1 VNADDRAGR
10 RLVVAA
16 NRGPVSFHSDPSGEP
31 VVTRGPGGLVTV
43 LTELL
48 RQHPGTWVATALG
61 DEEQKLAAA
70 GSAVEVELDGCAYR
84 VRYVSVEP
92 DVYDK
97 YYNIVANPILWF
109 IQHYLWDLG
118 RHPDISPNETDAWD
132 NGYVRVQR
140 LFAEAISAELAAGAA
155 PGGAEGPASGDARPA
170 EGDAL
175 VMLHDYHL
183 YGVAP
188 LVRRAVPDAFLHQF
202 VHIPW
207 AQSDSWLVL
216 PERMRSAVFAGLL
229 GNDVVAFHTRHYA
242 VNFLQGC
249 RDLLDLE
256 IDERRLSVQYDGR
269 EVWVRAYPVSIDPD
283 ELRRASTAQRV
294 AAEER
299 SLLQRRREFLVL
311 RVDRLD
317 LSKNIIRGFLAFDRF
332 LDLHPE
338 FKERITFLA
347 LLQPSR
353 EDVEEYVVYRERVV
367 RAVEQINTKHGNT
380 DWMPIDLRI
389 EDNFPQ
395 TLAAYRHYDAL
406 MVNAIFDGMNL
417 VAKEGPVVNTSDG
430 VLILSENTG
439 AYEEL
444 GMFAVG
450 VNPFDIEQQA
460 EAVFEALTMPAD
472 EKRDRAEA
480 MRRVVDTNSIEK
492 WVAAQFDDIAAKR
505 AAAGGRPGSALRP
518 AGT

>member
-1 VNADDRAGR
+1 MDGGELQQR

-31 VVTRGPGGLVTV
+31 IVTRGLGGLVTV
-43 LTELL
+43 LTEVL
-48 RQHPGTWVATALG
+48 REHDGTWIATALG
-61 DEEQKLAAA
+61 DEESRLAEQDR
-70 GSAVEVELDGCAYR
+70 SVDVELDGDTYR
-84 VRYVSVEP
+84 VRYVSVAP

-118 RHPDISPNETDAWD
+118 RHPDISPNERDAWE
-132 NGYVRVQR
+132 NGYVPVQR
-140 LFAEAISAELAAGAA
+140 LFAEAIVDEAGAGRAGGAGGVAGTAAG
-155 PGGAEGPASGDARPA
+155 SG
-170 EGDAL
+170 AL

-188 LVRRAVPDAFLHQF
+188 LVRAALPGAFLQQF

-207 AQSDSWLVL
+207 AQSDAWLVL
-216 PERMRSAVFAGLL
+216 PKDMRTAIFEGLL
-229 GNDVVAFHTRHYA
+229 GNDIVAFHTPHYA
-242 VNFLQGC
+242 RNFLQGC
-249 RDLLDLE
+249 VDLLDLPV
-256 IDERRLSVQYDGR
+256 DHANLTVTVGDR
-269 EVWVRAYPVSIDPD
+269 EVWVRAYPVSIDPQA
-283 ELRRASTAQRV
+283 LRTAARAQRV
-294 AAEER
+294 AAEEAA
-299 SLLQRRREFLVL
+299 LLERRREYLLV

-338 FKERITFLA
+338 YRDRITFLA

-353 EDVEEYVVYRERVV
+353 EDVEEYVTYRERVM
-367 RAVEQINTKHGNT
+367 RTVEQINTKHGNT
-380 DWMPIDLRI
+380 DWMPIDVRI
-389 EDNFPQ
+389 QDNFPQ

-417 VAKEGPVVNTSDG
+417 VAKEGPILNTQDG

-439 AYEEL
+439 AFEEL
-444 GMFAVG
+444 GAFALG

-460 EAVFEALTMPAD
+460 EAIHEALTMDVEA
-472 EKRDRAEA
+472 RRARNEA
-480 MRRVVDTNSIEK
+480 IRTVVDVNSVER
-492 WVAAQFDDIAAKR
+492 WVSAQFADIAEKLD
-505 AAAGGRPGSALRP
+505 AAGS
-518 AGT
+518 

>member
-1 VNADDRAGR
+1 M
-10 RLVVAA
+10 VAA
-16 NRGPVSFHSDPSGEP
+16 NRGPVSFRNDPSGEP

-48 RQHPGTWVATALG
+48 RKHPGTWVATAVG
-61 DEEQKLAAA
+61 DEEERLAAA
-70 GSAVEVELDGCAYR
+70 GRAVEVELDGDAYR
-84 VRYVSVEP
+84 VRYVAVAH

-97 YYNIVANPILWF
+97 YYNIIANPMLWF

-118 RHPDISPNETDAWD
+118 RHPDISPNEVDAWEH
-132 NGYVRVQR
+132 GYLPVQR
-140 LFAEAISAELAAGAA
+140 FFAEAIAAELGGGAAGA
-155 PGGAEGPASGDARPA
+155 GGAAAAAAGPG
-170 EGDAL
+170 AL

-188 LVRRAVPDAFLHQF
+188 LVRAAASGVFIHQF

-216 PERMRSAVFAGLL
+216 PEDMRKAVFTGLL

-256 IDERRLSVQYDGR
+256 VDERRLAVAYEGR

-283 ELRRASTAQRV
+283 ELRRAATAQRV
-294 AAEER
+294 AAQER
-299 SLLQRRREFLVL
+299 SLLQRRRELLLL

-317 LSKNIIRGFLAFDRF
+317 LSKNIIRGFVAFDRF

-338 FKERITFLA
+338 LKDRITFLA

-353 EDVEEYVVYRERVV
+353 EDVEEYVVYRERVT
-367 RAVEQINTKHGNT
+367 RIVEQINTKHGNT

-417 VAKEGPVVNTSDG
+417 VAKEGPVVNTRDG

-439 AYEEL
+439 AFEEL
-444 GMFAVG
+444 GMFAVA

-460 EAVFEALTMPAD
+460 AAIYEALTMPAA
-472 EKRDRAEA
+472 EKHDRAEA
-480 MRRVVDTNSIEK
+480 IRRVVDINSIEK
-492 WVAAQFDDIAAKR
+492 WVAAQFDDITAKL
-505 AAAGGRPGSALRP
+505 SAES
-518 AGT
+518 G

>member
-1 VNADDRAGR
+1 VHADDLAGR

-16 NRGPVSFHSDPSGEP
+16 NRGPVSFRNDPSGEP

-48 RQHPGTWVATALG
+48 RKHPGTWVATAVG
-61 DEEQKLAAA
+61 DEEERLAAE
-70 GSAVEVELDGCAYR
+70 GRAVAVELDGDAYS
-84 VRYVSVEP
+84 VHYVAVAHE
-92 DVYDK
+92 VYDK
-97 YYNIVANPILWF
+97 YYNIIANPILWF

-118 RHPDISPNETDAWD
+118 RHPDISPNEVDAWEH
-132 NGYVRVQR
+132 GYVPVQR
-140 LFAEAISAELAAGAA
+140 LFADAIAAELASGTATG
-155 PGGAEGPASGDARPA
+155 PGD
-170 EGDAL
+170 L

-188 LVRRAVPDAFLHQF
+188 LVRAAVPGAFVHQF

-207 AQSDSWLVL
+207 AQSDAWLVL
-216 PERMRSAVFAGLL
+216 PEQMRTAVFAGLL

-256 IDERRLSVQYDGR
+256 VDERRLAVTYGDR
-269 EVWVRAYPVSIDPD
+269 EVWVRAYPVSIDPE
-283 ELRRASTAQRV
+283 ELRKAATARRV
-294 AAEER
+294 ADAER
-299 SLLQRRREFLVL
+299 SLLRRRREFLLL

-317 LSKNIIRGFLAFDRF
+317 LSKNVIRGFVAFDRF

-338 FKERITFLA
+338 FKDRITFLA

-353 EDVEEYVVYRERVV
+353 EDVEEYVVYRERVT
-367 RAVEQINTKHGNT
+367 RIVEQINTKHGNT

-417 VAKEGPVVNTSDG
+417 VAKEGPVVNTRDG

-439 AYEEL
+439 AFEEL
-444 GMFAVG
+444 GMFAVA

-460 EAVFEALTMPAD
+460 SAIHEALTMSAD
-472 EKRDRAEA
+472 DKRVRAQA
-480 MRRVVDTNSIEK
+480 IRGVVDCNSIEK
-492 WVAAQFDDIAAKR
+492 WVRAQFDDIAAKLG
-505 AAAGGRPGSALRP
+505 AGG
-518 AGT
+518 

>member
-1 VNADDRAGR
+1 VYADDLAER

-48 RQHPGTWVATALG
+48 RKHPGTWVATAVG
-61 DEEQKLAAA
+61 DEEERLAAE
-70 GSAVEVELDGCAYR
+70 GRSVEVELDGDAYS
-84 VRYVSVEP
+84 VHYVAVARE
-92 DVYDK
+92 VYDK
-97 YYNIVANPILWF
+97 YYNVIANPILWF

-118 RHPDISPNETDAWD
+118 RHPDISPNEVDAWEH
-132 NGYVRVQR
+132 GYLPVQR
-140 LFAEAISAELAAGAA
+140 LFAEAIAAELGASAAGAA
-155 PGGAEGPASGDARPA
+155 GAAVPAAGPG
-170 EGDAL
+170 AL

-188 LVRRAVPDAFLHQF
+188 LVRAAVPGAFIHQF

-207 AQSDSWLVL
+207 AQSDAWLVL
-216 PERMRSAVFAGLL
+216 PEQMRRAVFTGLL

-256 IDERRLSVQYDGR
+256 VDERRLAVAYGDR
-269 EVWVRAYPVSIDPD
+269 EVWVRAYPVSIDPE
-283 ELRRASTAQRV
+283 ELRKAATAQRV

-299 SLLQRRREFLVL
+299 SLLQRRREFLLL

-317 LSKNIIRGFLAFDRF
+317 LSKNVIRGFVAFDRF

-338 FKERITFLA
+338 FKDRITFLA

-353 EDVEEYVVYRERVV
+353 EDVEEYVVYRERVMRV
-367 RAVEQINTKHGNT
+367 VEQINTKHGNT

-417 VAKEGPVVNTSDG
+417 VAKEGPVVNTRDG

-439 AYEEL
+439 AFEEIGL
-444 GMFAVG
+444 FAVA

-460 EAVFEALTMPAD
+460 VAIYEALTMPVA
-472 EKRDRAEA
+472 EKHARGEA
-480 MRRVVDTNSIEK
+480 IRGVVDCNSIEK
-492 WVAAQFDDIAAKR
+492 WVRAQFDDIAAKLD
-505 AAAGGRPGSALRP
+505 AGS
-518 AGT
+518 

>member
-1 VNADDRAGR
+1 M
-10 RLVVAA
+10 VAA
-16 NRGPVSFHSDPSGEP
+16 NRGPVSFHNDPSGEP

-43 LTELL
+43 LTEFL
-48 RQHPGTWVATALG
+48 RKHPGTWVATAVG
-61 DEEQKLAAA
+61 DEEERLAAE
-70 GSAVEVELDGCAYR
+70 GRAVEVELDGDAYR
-84 VRYVSVEP
+84 VRYVAVAR

-97 YYNIVANPILWF
+97 YYNIIANPILWF

-118 RHPDISPNETDAWD
+118 RHPDISPNEVDAWE
-132 NGYVRVQR
+132 NGYLPVQR
-140 LFAEAISAELAAGAA
+140 LFAAAIADELGASAPGAGGASAPAAG
-155 PGGAEGPASGDARPA
+155 SG
-170 EGDAL
+170 AL

-188 LVRRAVPDAFLHQF
+188 LVRAAVPGAFVHQF

-216 PERMRSAVFAGLL
+216 PEHMRTAVFTGLL

-256 IDERRLSVQYDGR
+256 VDERRLAVAYNDR

-283 ELRRASTAQRV
+283 ELRKAATAQRV

-299 SLLQRRREFLVL
+299 SLLQRRREFLML

-317 LSKNIIRGFLAFDRF
+317 LSKNVIRGFVAFDRF

-338 FKERITFLA
+338 FKDRITFLA

-353 EDVEEYVVYRERVV
+353 EDVEEYVVYRERVT
-367 RAVEQINTKHGNT
+367 RIVEQINTKHGNT

-417 VAKEGPVVNTSDG
+417 VAKEGPVVNTRDG

-439 AYEEL
+439 AFEEI
-444 GMFAVG
+444 GMFAVP

-460 EAVFEALTMPAD
+460 AAIHEALTMPAA
-472 EKRDRAEA
+472 EKRARGEA
-480 MRRVVDTNSIEK
+480 IRGVVDCNSIEK
-492 WVAAQFDDIAAKR
+492 WVRAQFDDIAAKLS
-505 AAAGGRPGSALRP
+505 AGEG
-518 AGT
+518 

>member
-1 VNADDRAGR
+1 M
-10 RLVVAA
+10 VAA
-16 NRGPVSFHSDPSGEP
+16 NRGPVSFHNDPSGEP

-43 LTELL
+43 LTEFL
-48 RQHPGTWVATALG
+48 RKHPGTWVATAVG
-61 DEEQKLAAA
+61 DEEERLAAE
-70 GSAVEVELDGCAYR
+70 GRAVEVELGGDAYR
-84 VRYVSVEP
+84 VHYVAIAH

-97 YYNIVANPILWF
+97 YYNIIANPILWF

-118 RHPDISPNETDAWD
+118 RHPDISPNEVDAWER
-132 NGYVRVQR
+132 GYLPVQR
-140 LFAEAISAELAAGAA
+140 LFAEAIAAELGVGATGAGGAA
-155 PGGAEGPASGDARPA
+155 VPGAGPG
-170 EGDAL
+170 AL

-188 LVRRAVPDAFLHQF
+188 LVRAAVPGAFIHQF

-207 AQSDSWLVL
+207 AQSDAWLVL
-216 PERMRSAVFAGLL
+216 PEQMRTSVFAGLL
-229 GNDVVAFHTRHYA
+229 GNDVVAFHTRHCA

-256 IDERRLSVQYDGR
+256 VDERRLAVAYGDR
-269 EVWVRAYPVSIDPD
+269 EVWVRAYPASIDPD
-283 ELRRASTAQRV
+283 ELRRAATARRM

-299 SLLQRRREFLVL
+299 SLLRRRREFLLL

-317 LSKNIIRGFLAFDRF
+317 LSKNIIRGFVAFDRF

-338 FKERITFLA
+338 FKDRITFLA

-353 EDVEEYVVYRERVV
+353 EDVEEYVVYRERVT

-417 VAKEGPVVNTSDG
+417 VAKEGPVVNTRDG

-439 AYEEL
+439 AFEEL
-444 GMFAVG
+444 GMFAVA

-460 EAVFEALTMPAD
+460 AAIYEALTMPAA
-472 EKRDRAEA
+472 EKRARGEA
-480 MRRVVDTNSIEK
+480 IRGVVDCNSIEK
-492 WVAAQFDDIAAKR
+492 WVRAQFDDIAAKLS
-505 AAAGGRPGSALRP
+505 GGG
-518 AGT
+518 